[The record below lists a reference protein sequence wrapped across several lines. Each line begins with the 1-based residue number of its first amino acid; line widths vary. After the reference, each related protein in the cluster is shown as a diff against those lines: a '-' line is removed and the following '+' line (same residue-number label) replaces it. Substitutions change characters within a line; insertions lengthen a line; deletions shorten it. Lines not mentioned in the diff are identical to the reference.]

1 MANKNF
7 VSDKDVSVPLFNVGA
22 LDFFTRTHWS
32 IPLIVFV
39 PIIGYCLFTALTTT
53 SIGIKIIPVFI
64 SGLLFWT
71 LAEYILH
78 RFVFHQEL
86 PGTLGKKVHFIVHG
100 VHHDYPNDSTRLV
113 MPPILSIPLTILFYF
128 LFTAILPSMYVLPF
142 LAAFLTGYLIYDM
155 MHYALHHV
163 RFKNRYWQKLKSH
176 HMLHHFDNPDKDFGV
191 SSVFWDKVFRSKRK
205 G

>member
-7 VSDKDVSVPLFNVGA
+7 VSEKDISVPLFNNV
-22 LDFFTRTHWS
+22 LDHFTRTHWS

-39 PIIGYCLFTALTTT
+39 PFIIYCLFVSVTTT
-53 SIGIKIIPVFI
+53 GIGWVIIPVFI
-64 SGLLFWT
+64 GGFLFWT

-86 PGTLGKKVHFIVHG
+86 PGKLGRKIHFIVHG

-113 MPPILSIPLTILFYF
+113 MPPILSIPLTVLFYY
-128 LFTAILPSMYVLPF
+128 LFTAVLPAIYVLPF

-163 RFKNRYWQKLKSH
+163 RFKNPYWQKLKAH

-191 SSVFWDKVFRSKRK
+191 SSTFWDRIFRSKRNA
-205 G
+205 